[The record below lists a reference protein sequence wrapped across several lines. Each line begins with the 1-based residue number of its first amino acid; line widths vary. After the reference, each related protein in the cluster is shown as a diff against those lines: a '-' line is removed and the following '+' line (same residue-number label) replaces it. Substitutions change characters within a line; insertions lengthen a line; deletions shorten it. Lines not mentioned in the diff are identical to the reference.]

1 LKILG
6 TFLRYNWWKF
16 LAGILL
22 LYAIIGGFLIK
33 FSFEGMGME
42 VAAESMR
49 NLFYHVGMWFGML
62 VMLFTGFI
70 YSLRYLRKFDEM
82 EDIRA
87 AEAVNIGLM
96 FGFLGIF
103 TGMIWA
109 NYTWNMPWV
118 NDPKLNGAAVGLL
131 IYLAYVVL
139 RGSIDDSHK
148 RAKVAA
154 VYNIFAFFL
163 WIVLVII
170 LPRLASG
177 SIHPAGK
184 GDATT
189 VLPMSM
195 PSSMRFIF
203 YPAML
208 GWVLLGVW
216 IYKLRVR
223 IRKIKLIIDNN
234 K

>member
-1 LKILG
+1 MG
-6 TFLRYNWWKF
+6 TVIRNYWWKI

-22 LYAIIGGFLIK
+22 LYAVVGGFIIK
-33 FSFEGMGME
+33 ISFEGME

-62 VMLFTGFI
+62 TMLITGFV
-70 YSLRYLRKFDEM
+70 YSLRYLRKFDEL
-82 EDIRA
+82 EDIKA
-87 AEAVNIGLM
+87 VEAVNVGLM

-109 NYTWNMPWV
+109 NFTWGSPWV
-118 NDPKLNGAAVGLL
+118 KDPKLNGAAVGLL
-131 IYLAYVVL
+131 IYLAYAIL
-139 RGSIDDSHK
+139 RGSIDDTHK

-154 VYNIFAFFL
+154 IYNVFAFFL

-170 LPRLASG
+170 LPRLAG
-177 SIHPAGK
+177 ESIHPAG
-184 GDATT
+184 GGNANTIMPMH
-189 VLPMSM
+189 LP
-195 PSSMRFIF
+195 PSMRLIF

-208 GWVLLGVW
+208 GWILLGVW

-223 IRKIKLIIDNN
+223 LRRIKLTIDN